1 MNKNIISNKFVRFG
15 ISCFNIL
22 YLFLLS
28 VLAVWTLLYRL
39 VFTNQTGFYIFYIS
53 LSLIFC
59 VLMMLTRNQLF
70 TRIVSMALLFPVF
83 LLTLFNLSQPLLF
96 IPPLIVGIL
105 MFFACG
111 AGDTSKIILGSL
123 YLLMFVVGLVGY
135 NILTTLFGG
144 SAIETK
150 LDYTVTDTEVTSV
163 YNMEKIDRLNRS
175 SVSPDGKY
183 RYYILDVQDN
193 DRGKVII
200 AVEPNDRDV
209 KYRLF
214 NLIEAGYTSRIAKY
228 QIRGVTPDIEWVLN
242 DEYSE
247 GSENARYK
255 LRYRFGD
262 GAEWKTSTI
271 KIPEKKN
278 YLWFMNIN

>member
-1 MNKNIISNKFVRFG
+1 MDKNIISNKFVRFG
-15 ISCFNIL
+15 ISCFNVL
-22 YLFLLS
+22 YLILIS
-28 VLAVWTLLYRL
+28 ALAVWTFLYKL
-39 VFTNQTGFYIFYIS
+39 VFTNQTGFYVFYIS

-59 VLMMLTRNQLF
+59 VLMILTRNQLF
-70 TRIVSMALLFPVF
+70 TRIVSLAILFPVF
-83 LLTLFNLSQPLLF
+83 LLTLFNMSQPMLF
-96 IPPLIVGIL
+96 LPPLIVGIL
-105 MFFACG
+105 MFFICG
-111 AGDTSKIILGSL
+111 ASDTPKIILGSL
-123 YLLMFVVGLVGY
+123 YLLMFIVGLVGY

-144 SAIETK
+144 SAVETK
-150 LDYTVTDTEVTSV
+150 LDYTVTDTEITSV
-163 YNMEKIDRLNRS
+163 YNMEKI
-175 SVSPDGKY
+175 
-183 RYYILDVQDN
+183 
-193 DRGKVII
+193 II
-200 AVEPNDRDV
+200 VVEPNDKDV

-214 NLIEAGYTSRIAKY
+214 DLIESGYTSRIAKY

-271 KIPEKKN
+271 NIPEKKN